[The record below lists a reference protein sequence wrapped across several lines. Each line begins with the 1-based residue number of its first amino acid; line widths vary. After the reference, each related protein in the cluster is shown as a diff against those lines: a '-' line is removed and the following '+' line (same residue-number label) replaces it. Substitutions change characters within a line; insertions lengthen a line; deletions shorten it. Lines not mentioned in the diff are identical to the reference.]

1 MAAAAPARPKP
12 VKYSVHTDAT
22 NLFKFLT
29 STFSQMPKSVQ
40 IIGWFVFLL
49 LFVYLVLY
57 PMLGITYYEGKIM
70 LWSLDPK
77 TGKPIAPAPLPGI
90 TVKQG
95 HSVVTN
101 TDGEFTFAGR
111 WPYIPFN
118 SVDFW
123 IEDPG
128 VLGEQVSIP
137 TPRPLVSMFNPN
149 VQTIF
154 FVPSSTRTD
163 AGGLPQHY
171 FLDSK
176 SAKAALD
183 QSIQANAPQVPPA
196 HPASFTPAA
205 PRSLLS
211 NVYASSLI
219 SAGRNFT
226 LRLREAKVSGI
237 PSEAQVYLD
246 IRIDGQPFHS
256 STIPDATSS
265 ESRDLTVIA
274 DTPLRLDSLYL
285 PVPERA
291 HRVDISMIERKS
303 FLQRDPL
310 IGTVSLDLDAK
321 KTGIYPALR
330 GGNLEL
336 TLELLPPAS
345 LRCVTVPG
353 KAKNFIAAMWLDIAE
368 EHLAEITRLQYDRG
382 QNFGDVR
389 YMTSS
394 DPTAALDPFDHF
406 ADMISIF
413 ASQPVRATVDFSGGS
428 KINLAAFCQAGANP
442 AGSSMDSYYR
452 ASAYFGARDYAAALR
467 ENAIALQAN
476 PSRAQP
482 HYLQGT
488 ILAKLEKFTEADQ
501 EFKAAVRIAPDAQ
514 SILSGYAW
522 MLAEQFRFATHA
534 QLLDA
539 RSMAARAVAALPSPG
554 NYETLGWA
562 EFRLHEN
569 DKALQDLR
577 RAESLCV
584 STCRYSTDW
593 PEIQFHLG
601 EVYAAMQKKSEA
613 RKAFQAVL
621 QYHQESPELSEDK
634 YVRQA
639 KASLGKT

>member
-1 MAAAAPARPKP
+1 
-12 VKYSVHTDAT
+12 
-22 NLFKFLT
+22 
-29 STFSQMPKSVQ
+29 
-40 IIGWFVFLL
+40 
-49 LFVYLVLY
+49 
-57 PMLGITYYEGKIM
+57 
-70 LWSLDPK
+70 
-77 TGKPIAPAPLPGI
+77 
-90 TVKQG
+90 
-95 HSVVTN
+95 
-101 TDGEFTFAGR
+101 
-111 WPYIPFN
+111 
-118 SVDFW
+118 
-123 IEDPG
+123 
-128 VLGEQVSIP
+128 
-137 TPRPLVSMFNPN
+137 
-149 VQTIF
+149 
-154 FVPSSTRTD
+154 
-163 AGGLPQHY
+163 
-171 FLDSK
+171 
-176 SAKAALD
+176 
-183 QSIQANAPQVPPA
+183 
-196 HPASFTPAA
+196 
-205 PRSLLS
+205 
-211 NVYASSLI
+211 
-219 SAGRNFT
+219 
-226 LRLREAKVSGI
+226 
-237 PSEAQVYLD
+237 
-246 IRIDGQPFHS
+246 
-256 STIPDATSS
+256 
-265 ESRDLTVIA
+265 
-274 DTPLRLDSLYL
+274 
-285 PVPERA
+285 
-291 HRVDISMIERKS
+291 
-303 FLQRDPL
+303 
-310 IGTVSLDLDAK
+310 
-321 KTGIYPALR
+321 
-330 GGNLEL
+330 
-336 TLELLPPAS
+336 
-345 LRCVTVPG
+345 
-353 KAKNFIAAMWLDIAE
+353 
-368 EHLAEITRLQYDRG
+368 
-382 QNFGDVR
+382 
-389 YMTSS
+389 
-394 DPTAALDPFDHF
+394 
-406 ADMISIF
+406 MISIF